1 MRCGSTFGTPC
12 NVRRASNFR
21 VICPNRMLNI
31 RPGLFVEDAREAASL
46 WGGDAVHPSLN
57 ANRMIATKLE
67 DELESDARFTNPPKE
82 VHGNQ
87 RKQRSDLSLRRQ
99 SKVDGCSAS
108 LPRGDIQPM
117 RAQQGT
123 LRGGGSG
130 ATRGHRGGKGKYR
143 PYPPHWR
150 KWSTRS
156 SSSCSFSLPIIID
169 LLITPPAILHLYF
182 FWKLWLVLF
191 CLLFLIT
198 LDIHNVS

>member
-1 MRCGSTFGTPC
+1 
-12 NVRRASNFR
+12 
-21 VICPNRMLNI
+21 MLNI
-31 RPGLFVEDAREAASL
+31 HPGLSVKDAREAASL
-46 WGGDAVHPSLN
+46 WGGDVVHTPLN
-57 ANRMIATKLE
+57 TNRMITTKLE
-67 DELESDARFTNPPKE
+67 DELESDAQFNNPPKE

-87 RKQRSDLSLRRQ
+87 SKQRSDLSLTRQ
-99 SKVDGCSAS
+99 SRVDGCSAT

-130 ATRGHRGGKGKYR
+130 ATRGHRGGKGKNR

-182 FWKLWLVLF
+182 FWKLLF
-191 CLLFLIT
+191 VCFCFLFLIT
-198 LDIHNVS
+198 VAIHNVS